1 MPDTPAPGPNFP
13 VGWEH
18 MSRATEAG
26 AALPVDITQ
35 VPPWAGVEVGG
46 TAAAAGPAPIKPT
59 WREPGSG
66 AAGKRFAALS
76 TLPAGQRLP
85 VKRSLPLAKHL
96 REDQAARAAS
106 EAGLPMEPTPETS
119 SSLASRYPVPPP
131 PAQPVA
137 LPVATERQL
146 GFNCP
151 SCFAVLIIR
160 DPANYDGSPAPCPTC
175 GVRIIPPRCLPDSPF
190 TLVRPGR
197 NIPALPPPG
206 SNGAWLG
213 A

>member
-1 MPDTPAPGPNFP
+1 MPDPPPSGPTSP
-13 VGWEH
+13 IGWEH
-18 MSRATEAG
+18 MALTADAEAIRPVG
-26 AALPVDITQ
+26 AQQ
-35 VPPWAGVEVGG
+35 VPPWAGQMGG
-46 TAAAAGPAPIKPT
+46 IPESSSSPAPIKPT

-85 VKRSLPLAKHL
+85 AKRAQPLAKHL
-96 REDQAARAAS
+96 REDLAAKAAA
-106 EAGLPMEPTPETS
+106 EALPQPESGLAPRYPTPPS
-119 SSLASRYPVPPP
+119 V
-131 PAQPVA
+131 V
-137 LPVATERQL
+137 LPQSVERQL

-190 TLVRPGR
+190 TLVRPAR
-197 NIPALPPPG
+197 NLPALPAPG
-206 SNGAWLG
+206 ANGTWLG

>member
-1 MPDTPAPGPNFP
+1 MPDPPAPGPNFP

-18 MSRATEAG
+18 MGRATGAG
-26 AALPVDITQ
+26 AALPADISQ
-35 VPPWAGVEVGG
+35 VPPWAGMDGG
-46 TAAAAGPAPIKPT
+46 NPGAPAAPAAIKPT
-59 WREPGSG
+59 WRDPGSG

-85 VKRSLPLAKHL
+85 VKRAVPLAKHL
-96 REDQAARAAS
+96 REDQAARAAA
-106 EAGLPMEPTPETS
+106 EEGPAPQPETP
-119 SSLASRYPVPPP
+119 SSLAQRYPTPPP
-131 PAQPVA
+131 VAAPVA
-137 LPVATERQL
+137 LPASTDRQL

-160 DPANYDGSPAPCPTC
+160 DPAHYDGSPAPCPTC

-190 TLVRPGR
+190 TLVRPAR

-206 SNGAWLG
+206 SNPAWLG

>member
-1 MPDTPAPGPNFP
+1 MPDPSTSEPTSSI
-13 VGWEH
+13 GWEH
-18 MSRATEAG
+18 M
-26 AALPVDITQ
+26 ALTADAETMRPVDTPQI
-35 VPPWAGVEVGG
+35 PPWASQMPDS
-46 TAAAAGPAPIKPT
+46 AGSSSIPAPIKPT

-85 VKRSLPLAKHL
+85 AKRAQPLAKHL
-96 REDQAARAAS
+96 REDQAAKAAA
-106 EAGLPMEPTPETS
+106 EAQPPTESGLAHRYPTPPTM
-119 SSLASRYPVPPP
+119 
-131 PAQPVA
+131 A
-137 LPVATERQL
+137 LPQAVDRQL

-190 TLVRPGR
+190 TLVRPAR
-197 NIPALPPPG
+197 NLPALPSPG
-206 SNGAWLG
+206 ANGTWLG